1 MKEKFDEQLRYTKT
15 KTYIILR
22 YIIAIGL
29 IFMYPL
35 HHNIMTH
42 CNVKYNDTYLF
53 HLAVACGIGLFVF
66 FEGEIK
72 GLFVLYMEHQK
83 DKQAEQKYKIIA
95 EYKIEKETSKDN
107 E

>member
-1 MKEKFDEQLRYTKT
+1 MKEKFEEQLRYTKT

-22 YIIAIGL
+22 YIIAIVL

-35 HHNIMTH
+35 HHIVMAH
-42 CNVKYNDTYLF
+42 FGIKYNDTYLF
-53 HLAVACGIGLFVF
+53 HLAIACGIGLFVF

-72 GLFVLYMEHQK
+72 GLFVLYMENKK
-83 DKQAEQKYKIIA
+83 DKETEQKYKIIA
-95 EYKIEKETSKDN
+95 EYKIEKEIAK